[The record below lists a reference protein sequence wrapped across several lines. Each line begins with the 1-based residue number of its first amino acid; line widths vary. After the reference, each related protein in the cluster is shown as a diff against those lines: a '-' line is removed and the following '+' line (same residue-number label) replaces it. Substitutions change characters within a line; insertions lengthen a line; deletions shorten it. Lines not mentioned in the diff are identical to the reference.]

1 MMLISSQ
8 SDIEAPTVT
17 SQHDEEVQAG
27 ATEVSM
33 QKHLLIEIFST
44 FFAHLTGFEI

>member
-1 MMLISSQ
+1 MILISSQ
-8 SDIEAPTVT
+8 SDIEATTVT
-17 SQHDEEVQAG
+17 SQDEEEVQAG

-33 QKHLLIEIFST
+33 QNQFLTEIFST